1 MASQAME
8 NVTLAV
14 LAGGKGRRMGV
25 PKSGLVLR
33 GQPILAY
40 LLDRLTW
47 QGPTLLVT
55 TPGLERPPGHGR
67 FDMEAV
73 DEHAHRG
80 PLQGV
85 LTALRNAPTRHVV
98 IVPVDMP
105 LLDGR
110 CVSWLAGQL
119 LIHPEA
125 HGVMLRHEGEL
136 QPLPAAFTRTLTDAV
151 AKRLDEDRRALRGLA
166 DEDGVVVIDAPDF
179 WPKAVWTN
187 LNHPDDLDRFLIQ
200 AAHPAK
206 RPRMK

>member
-14 LAGGKGRRMGV
+14 LAGGEGRRMGA
-25 PKSGLVLR
+25 PKSGLVLHGR
-33 GQPILAY
+33 PILAH
-40 LLDRLTW
+40 LLDRFAW
-47 QGPTLLVT
+47 PGPTLLVT
-55 TPGLERPPGHGR
+55 TPGLEKPPGHGR

-85 LTALRNAPTRHVV
+85 LTALRKAPSSLVA
-98 IVPVDMP
+98 IVPLDMP
-105 LLDGR
+105 LLDGQCLR
-110 CVSWLAGQL
+110 WLADQL
-119 LIHPEA
+119 VIHREA
-125 HGVMLRHEGEL
+125 RGVMLRHEGEL
-136 QPLPAAFTRTLTDAV
+136 QPLPATFTRTLTGAV

-166 DEDGVVVIDAPDF
+166 DEDGVVVIDAPDS

-187 LNHPDDLDRFLIQ
+187 LNHPADLDRFLIQ